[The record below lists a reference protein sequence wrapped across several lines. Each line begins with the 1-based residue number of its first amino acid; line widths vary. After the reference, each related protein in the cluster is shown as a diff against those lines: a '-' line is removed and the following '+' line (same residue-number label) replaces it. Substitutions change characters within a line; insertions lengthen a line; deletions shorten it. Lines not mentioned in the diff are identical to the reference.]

1 MAVQNYDPVRSST
14 QSSVTDMSTSPKSQP
29 IGPTLAAALI
39 KVKADQ
45 EKRERLAE
53 QPKTPGEQT
62 GSLERKEALSPS
74 SQAVESGDVT
84 PGHEGVK
91 RKDRK
96 TWHQPPTGYFESTK

>member
-1 MAVQNYDPVRSST
+1 MAVHNYDPTRSST
-14 QSSVTDMSTSPKSQP
+14 QSSVIDMSTSPESKF
-29 IGPTLAAALI
+29 IGANLAAALI

-45 EKRERLAE
+45 EKRESFAE
-53 QPKTPGEQT
+53 QPKTP